1 MAFFIDSSLIII
13 IVALLFV
20 AAIPVLI
27 AAVVFFAIRQRNK
40 SVSDWRHLSE
50 KLQLAMPNPNQLE
63 LVGKVN
69 GCDIKTAVGAR
80 RSGDSTE
87 LFTYCETKF
96 SSPLRF
102 ILRIESPKGII
113 TKLVS
118 GDDGKLGL
126 AAFDDRFSASCYSP
140 DVLRRLLLAPFPSP
154 KTENLLGDL
163 MLAGQSFKI
172 IKISDKGV
180 YVEISGRITDEQRIR
195 DLIMT
200 TTTLANRFREA
211 RASFP
216 PEPWER
222 QLSQNWQ
229 NYAAQNGLRFDQNAV
244 YGLRKSPRLLDRNCI
259 ADRGQRKCV
268 ADKAVRLRFPHSLMS
283 GLKIIPE
290 TSLQKTLA
298 FLGAQD
304 VKTGN
309 EQFDRMFIVKA
320 KNIAQV
326 KGKLSADFCNAA
338 AVLANG
344 AVDFE
349 INDEEMTITV
359 PTVIG
364 DHAAINGF
372 INQTIHCATLLLN

>member
-118 GDDGKLGL
+118 GDDGKLGS

-244 YGLRKSPRLLDRNCI
+244 TIEGNLRGFSLNASLISSETAWQTKLSLKFPR
-259 ADRGQRKCV
+259 
-268 ADKAVRLRFPHSLMS
+268 SLMS

-320 KNIAQV
+320 KNLTQV
-326 KGKLSADFCNAA
+326 KGILSADFCSAA
-338 AVLANG
+338 SILAAG
-344 AVDFE
+344 AADFE

-364 DHAAINGF
+364 DHAAIAGF
-372 INQTIHCATLLLN
+372 INQSINCATLLIN